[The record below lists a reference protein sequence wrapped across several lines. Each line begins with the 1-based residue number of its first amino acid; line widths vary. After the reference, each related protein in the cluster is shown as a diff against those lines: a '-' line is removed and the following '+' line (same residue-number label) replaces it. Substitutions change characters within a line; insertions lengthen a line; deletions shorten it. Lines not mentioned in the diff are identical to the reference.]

1 MEFYVDGGCRGNG
14 HPGAIGA
21 AAAVRR
27 FRNGAEHVRTRQLE
41 TYCYNATNQRAE
53 ILAIIL
59 ALEWAMEVYESL
71 DNSPRIHV
79 TIHSD
84 SRYAVNCMNQWLATW
99 SNNGWT
105 TSVGKSVASQD
116 ILQEVIDAE
125 NRLLDVGD
133 VVYSWVPRDQVHR
146 ADMFCNEELDDM

>member
-59 ALEWAMEVYESL
+59 ALEWQWKFTRAW
-71 DNSPRIHV
+71 
-79 TIHSD
+79 TIHHA
-84 SRYAVNCMNQWLATW
+84 Y
-99 SNNGWT
+99 
-105 TSVGKSVASQD
+105 TSLF
-116 ILQEVIDAE
+116 I
-125 NRLLDVGD
+125 
-133 VVYSWVPRDQVHR
+133 PTRDMPLI
-146 ADMFCNEELDDM
+146 A